1 MPSCLASPVLYVL
14 SCLSTSCANLIFFY
28 LFLIREILCP
38 FNSVKVKDVYLHI
51 YLHIYLIYILYK
63 HLHIYI
69 YIHIYIYCIYI
80 YTYIVYIPYIH
91 IYIISQYHK
100 ILYIQYLYIY
110 IYIYIYINIKLFYN
124 VLHAKMVV
132 SKTYFYLLKIFPF
145 LYRSF
150 VIIIRILR
158 NIKQKSTQHLIQTN

>member
-110 IYIYIYINIKLFYN
+110 IYIYIYKVILQCATCENGSIENIFLFTKNIPLSLQKLCHYNKNLTKYQTKINTTFN
-124 VLHAKMVV
+124 
-132 SKTYFYLLKIFPF
+132 
-145 LYRSF
+145 
-150 VIIIRILR
+150 
-158 NIKQKSTQHLIQTN
+158 TN